1 MTRFDVT
8 AFGEAMLRLSVPPG
22 IRLEMAN
29 QLDLHIAGAESNVLS
44 LLSRLG
50 RCCGWLSALPISPLG
65 RLAAN
70 QLRLAG
76 VDLSEVVW
84 DKGCR
89 LGAYYV
95 EFATPP
101 RSTQVI
107 YDRAY
112 SCITQLTVDKI
123 AWDYLL
129 DTHMVHFTGITPA
142 LSPSCHQIAVELM
155 TRAKAAHKRVSFD
168 INYRSKLW
176 SSQEAAVTLMP
187 LIQGVDLLLCSQSDA
202 QQLFQFHGTP
212 KNIVHQLAEM
222 SQAQCVILT
231 LAEEGVLA
239 WDGTEWH
246 HQPAQKAPIVD
257 RIGAGDALAAG
268 IIHGWLDGDF
278 EHGLRYGTMLAA
290 LALSQY
296 GDLIITNPE
305 ELNGLLREEQGKLL
319 R

>member
-8 AFGEAMLRLSVPPG
+8 AFGESMLRLSVPPG
-22 IRLEMAN
+22 VRLEMAS
-29 QLDLHIAGAESNVLS
+29 QLDLHLAGAESNVLS

-50 RCCGWLSALPISPLG
+50 RRCGWLSALPVNPLG

-76 VDLSEVVW
+76 VDLSAVVW
-84 DKGCR
+84 NEGCR
-89 LGAYYV
+89 LGTYYV

-101 RSTQVI
+101 RSTQVV
-107 YDRAY
+107 YDRAH
-112 SCITQLTVDKI
+112 SCITQLAADQI

-129 DTHMVHFTGITPA
+129 DTDLVHFTGITPA
-142 LSPSCHQIAVELM
+142 LSPSCQQIAAELM
-155 TRAKAAHKRVSFD
+155 SRAKAAQKRISFD

-176 SSQEAAVTLMP
+176 STQEAAATLRP
-187 LIQGVDLLLCSQSDA
+187 LIQGVDLLLCGRSDA

-212 KNIVHQLAEM
+212 KDIAQQLTEM
-222 SQAQCVILT
+222 SQAQRVVLT
-231 LAEEGVLA
+231 LAEEGLLA
-239 WDGTEWH
+239 WDGTEWR
-246 HQPAQKAPIVD
+246 HQPAEEAPIVD

-268 IIHGWLDGDF
+268 VIHGWLDGNF
-278 EHGLRYGTMLAA
+278 EQGLRYGTMLAA

-296 GDLIITNPE
+296 GDLIITNPD
-305 ELNGLLREEQGKLL
+305 ELAGLLREEPGKLL